1 MDPSFRRPTSLKS
14 KQARQAFGALVL
26 TIPKGVYSSRVNH
39 DVRKKLV
46 VNLKTTLGNGS
57 LGSRIDEERSKVR

>member
-1 MDPSFRRPTSLKS
+1 MSWS
-14 KQARQAFGALVL
+14 KQARQAFGALVVAST
-26 TIPKGVYSSRVNH
+26 TIPKGVYSSHVNH